1 MQKITTFLTF
11 ANQAEDALSFYAS
24 VFKNSKIGDVRRYG
38 NTGPGASGSFM
49 TGTLDIEGQKLML
62 LNAGVD
68 FGFSPGMSLFVDC
81 KTQQEVDELWD
92 KLSVGGEKKQC
103 GWLQDKFGVSWQIIP
118 SALGEMLGDK
128 DPVKAQRVMRALMQ
142 MHKID
147 IEQLKQAYAES

>member
-24 VFKNSKIGDVRRYG
+24 VFLNSKIGDVRRYG
-38 NTGPGASGSFM
+38 NTGPGAAGSFM
-49 TGTLDIEGQKLML
+49 TGTLDVEGQKLML
-62 LNAGVD
+62 LNAGAD

-103 GWLQDKFGVSWQIIP
+103 GWLQDKFGVSWQIVP
-118 SALGEMLGDK
+118 SALGEMLRDK
-128 DPVKAQRVMRALMQ
+128 DPVKAQRVMRAMMQ

-147 IEQLKQAYAES
+147 IEHLKQAYAES

>member
-24 VFKNSKIGDVRRYG
+24 VFQNSKIGDVRRYG
-38 NTGPGASGSFM
+38 NTGPGAMGSFM

-128 DPVKAQRVMRALMQ
+128 DPVKAQRVMRAMMQ

>member
-38 NTGPGASGSFM
+38 NTGPGAMGSFM
-49 TGTLDIEGQKLML
+49 TGTLDVEGQKLML

-118 SALGEMLGDK
+118 SALGEMLRDK
-128 DPVKAQRVMRALMQ
+128 DPVKAQRVMRAMMQ

-147 IEQLKQAYAES
+147 IDQLKQAYAES